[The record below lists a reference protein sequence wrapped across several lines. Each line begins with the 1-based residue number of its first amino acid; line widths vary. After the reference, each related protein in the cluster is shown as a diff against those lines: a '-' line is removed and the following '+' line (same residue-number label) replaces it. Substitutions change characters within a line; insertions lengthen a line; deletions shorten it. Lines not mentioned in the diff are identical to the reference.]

1 MSTENE
7 PSIPATRPVFRF
19 LAGVF
24 GVLSIIL
31 AGSVFVGFA
40 FGSHVW
46 WLRSTEAALFLYLG
60 VAFIH
65 AAFTGHWLRKE
76 LGFWLVVLNLAAAL
90 LGDFL
95 K

>member
-7 PSIPATRPVFRF
+7 SSTPTTGPVFRF
-19 LAGVF
+19 LAGFF
-24 GVLSIIL
+24 GVLNIIL
-31 AGSVFVGFA
+31 AGGVFVGFA
-40 FGSHVW
+40 FGSHFW
-46 WLRSTEAALFLYLG
+46 WLRITEAALFLYLG

-76 LGFWLVVLNLAAAL
+76 LGFWLVALNLMGAL
-90 LGDFL
+90 GSGFL